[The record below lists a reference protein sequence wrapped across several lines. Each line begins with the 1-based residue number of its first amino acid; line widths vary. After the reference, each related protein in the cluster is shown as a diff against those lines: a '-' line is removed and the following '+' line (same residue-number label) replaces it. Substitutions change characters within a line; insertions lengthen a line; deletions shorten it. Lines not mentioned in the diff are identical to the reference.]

1 MADGTREACRSAGDE
16 LGRDARI
23 RGDVDDGGSES
34 ADGDLERINAWCL
47 AEGPDTDRC
56 RWSGALGGRV
66 GYGPATGTD
75 TDRKRDSRN
84 RVSILVL
91 HDKRWLDGQR
101 QSGVERPARSL
112 HDFDRGRLDA
122 RTGGVTASKRYDDD
136 QRWEKTSHA
145 V

>member
-1 MADGTREACRSAGDE
+1 MTSNETTGPAAAAAVYASVAADDE
-16 LGRDARI
+16 RVRVWFPFTVP
-23 RGDVDDGGSES
+23 RVDDGGSES
-34 ADGDLERINAWCL
+34 ADGDLERIDAWCL

-75 TDRKRDSRN
+75 TDRKRYSRN

-101 QSGVERPARSL
+101 QSGVERPA
-112 HDFDRGRLDA
+112 
-122 RTGGVTASKRYDDD
+122 
-136 QRWEKTSHA
+136 
-145 V
+145 